1 MIHTTKVAV
10 VLPCYKVKQHILSV
24 LNEIDNLVDKIYVV
38 DDLCPDGSGK
48 YVEENSNDSRVSVIY
63 NSVNMGVGG
72 AVISGYSAA
81 IRDGMDIV
89 VKVDG
94 DGQMDPSLIKY
105 FINPICKGDADY
117 TKGNRFYEI
126 DTLKSM
132 PKVRLFGNAILSF
145 LTKFSSGYYTLF
157 DPTNGYTAISTVAL
171 KRLPLD
177 KISKRYFFESDILF
191 RLNII
196 RAKVIDIPMDAV
208 YGDETSNLNI
218 KKIMFPFLRGHVN
231 NVIKRI
237 FYNYFLRGF
246 SIASLELI
254 IGLIFFFFGAINGVF
269 SWHSSVITGQ
279 PATSG
284 TVMLAALPVMLGVQ
298 LLLSFIQADV
308 ENQPQIALTK
318 LLKDEN
324 LN

>member
-1 MIHTTKVAV
+1 
-10 VLPCYKVKQHILSV
+10 
-24 LNEIDNLVDKIYVV
+24 
-38 DDLCPDGSGK
+38 
-48 YVEENSNDSRVSVIY
+48 
-63 NSVNMGVGG
+63 
-72 AVISGYSAA
+72 
-81 IRDGMDIV
+81 
-89 VKVDG
+89 
-94 DGQMDPSLIKY
+94 
-105 FINPICKGDADY
+105 
-117 TKGNRFYEI
+117 
-126 DTLKSM
+126 M